1 MCNLVFPSAGF
12 PGRYCASAEASGT
25 PADSLRWAE
34 TWQRSLSLAC
44 SQESPR
50 VTPEVTRYPSP
61 LSASSRPS
69 QGQGRWV
76 PDPLPRNCPDTGVHF
91 MELSNHTGQR
101 RTASSCPQMS
111 PVPATS
117 HPPGLHPLTTVW
129 GPSETEGVLE
139 AQSGGQQEL
148 MEGGVGGHCLASTPA
163 PTPFRPWPQR
173 PWGVS
178 LWVFFSFGPMPWA
191 AGWREGEAGTQQELS
206 QCRTP
211 SFSFSH
217 SFGTSQTPGLTVE
230 Q

>member
-1 MCNLVFPSAGF
+1 MPLPPLRLLPPIPGSGEVGARPPAPQLPRYRCALHGTLEPHGTEKDSELVSPDVPSASNF
-12 PGRYCASAEASGT
+12 PPT
-25 PADSLRWAE
+25 
-34 TWQRSLSLAC
+34 
-44 SQESPR
+44 
-50 VTPEVTRYPSP
+50 
-61 LSASSRPS
+61 
-69 QGQGRWV
+69 
-76 PDPLPRNCPDTGVHF
+76 
-91 MELSNHTGQR
+91 
-101 RTASSCPQMS
+101 
-111 PVPATS
+111 
-117 HPPGLHPLTTVW
+117 GLHPLTTVW

-206 QCRTP
+206 QCQTP